1 MSEFKLSDKVK
12 GINLEIGRWEYLEI
26 EDIKEFIK
34 RRLERIDLIIN
45 LYPHKSGKELAGELK
60 EDLLNDVKIKI
71 KWRKNNE

>member
-34 RRLERIDLIIN
+34 RRLERIE
-45 LYPHKSGKELAGELK
+45 KEL
-60 EDLLNDVKIKI
+60 I
-71 KWRKNNE
+71 